1 MRFLFTL
8 FYMVLSILG
17 VSVIGFLCLIGVQY
31 YRGKLAP
38 ADLHSIMR
46 VIGGTNRIMIPNEQY
61 ERFVE
66 FSKDEDAARLEL
78 EANRGLPETRVPAAM
93 RAQEAEAAQRDNL
106 EVLNRL
112 LAAERQKVEEV
123 RAEVEAQKLQV
134 ANLQRALNDEKEKN
148 LIVEMDAATRKL
160 RETLAGMDAEDVAA
174 FLTAIVL
181 DPSQGGPV
189 EAARIIRD
197 HLQSD
202 FAAEVLTEMPVQ
214 ERQRVIPLL
223 ENRFAGVPPTAV
235 AQIFLDN
242 NLSAGEQLAYL
253 RQMNPQQAL
262 GVYLRLPP
270 NIQEQ
275 ISPEL
280 LRGN

>member
-1 MRFLFTL
+1 MRFLSTA
-8 FYMVLSILG
+8 FYMTLSILG
-17 VSVIGFLCLIGVQY
+17 LSVISFLGLIGVQY
-31 YRGKLAP
+31 FRGKINP
-38 ADLHSIMR
+38 RDLHSVLR
-46 VIGGTNRIMIPNEQY
+46 VIGGTHRIIITSEQY

-66 FSKDEDAARLEL
+66 FSKDEEAARREL
-78 EANRGLPETRVPAAM
+78 DAKRGLPEMRVPAVM
-93 RAQEAEAAQRDNL
+93 RAQETEAAQRDNL
-106 EVLNRL
+106 EALNRL
-112 LAAERQKVEEV
+112 LAAERQKVEQV
-123 RAEVEAQKLQV
+123 RAEAEAQKLQ
-134 ANLQRALNDEKEKN
+134 ADNLQRALDDEKEKN
-148 LIVEMDAATRKL
+148 LIVGMDAATRKL
-160 RETLAGMDAEDVAA
+160 RDTLAGMDAEDVAA

-202 FAAEVLTEMPVQ
+202 FSAEVLTEMPPQ

-223 ENRFAGVPPTAV
+223 ENRFAGVPPIAV

-242 NLSAGEQLAYL
+242 QLSPGEQLAYL

-262 GVYLRLPP
+262 GVYLRLPQ
-270 NIQEQ
+270 NIQKQ
-275 ISPEL
+275 IAPQL